1 MDMIRMSI
9 LQMAF
14 VLFYAGIVNAQVVQN
29 ESQQYRIVAK
39 NATFPEIEST
49 SNNLDIYLPM
59 QIYLPS
65 AFTPN
70 GDGLND
76 TFGAVGEGIEA
87 YQLIVYNRWGQV
99 IFSSKNVDHKWD
111 GFHNGRQVPQGE
123 YSYELL
129 AYGKE
134 FGEVFTSGTVMVID

>member
-1 MDMIRMSI
+1 MILRRIFLMIVI
-9 LQMAF
+9 LF
-14 VLFYAGIVNAQVVQN
+14 NAGKIDAQVVQN
-29 ESQQYRIVAK
+29 ESQQYRIVAR
-39 NATFPEIEST
+39 NAALPEIESV
-49 SNNLDIYLPM
+49 SNIVDIYLPM
-59 QIYLPS
+59 RIYLPS

-76 TFGAVGEGIEA
+76 TFGAVGEGIEV
-87 YQLIVYNRWGQV
+87 YQLIVYNRWGQI
-99 IFSSKNVDHKWD
+99 IFSSKSVDYKWD
-111 GFHNGRQVPQGE
+111 GMHNGRQVPQGE

>member
-1 MDMIRMSI
+1 MRVFLLVMI
-9 LQMAF
+9 L
-14 VLFYAGIVNAQVVQN
+14 LNTIVAEAQSNHN
-29 ESQQYRIVAK
+29 ESIQYRIVAK
-39 NATFPEIEST
+39 NAAFPEIESV
-49 SNNLDIYLPM
+49 SNIVDLYLPMRIYLPT
-59 QIYLPS
+59 

-87 YQLIVYNRWGQV
+87 FHLVVYDRWGQV
-99 IFSSKNVDHKWD
+99 IFSTKNPGHRWD
-111 GFHNGRQVPQGE
+111 GSYNGKKVPQGE

-134 FGEVFTSGTVMVID
+134 FGEVFTSGSVMVID

>member
-29 ESQQYRIVAK
+29 EYQQYRIVAI

-111 GFHNGRQVPQGE
+111 GLHNGRQVPQGE